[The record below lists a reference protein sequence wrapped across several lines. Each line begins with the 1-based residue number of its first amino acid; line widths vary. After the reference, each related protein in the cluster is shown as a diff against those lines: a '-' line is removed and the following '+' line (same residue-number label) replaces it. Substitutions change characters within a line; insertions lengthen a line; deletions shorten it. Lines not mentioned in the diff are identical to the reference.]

1 MADTNTTTEPSEA
14 QAAEAELHAAMLFGS
29 HHVVNRHA
37 TRAAEECSQS
47 VQLLQQ
53 CRTQIE
59 SCANQARRFEVRL
72 KDGRHATAQLVETLD
87 RIKLVALNTGLE
99 GARLGES
106 AGKALVSVAD
116 EVRTLATRG
125 LEIVVEQVQL
135 LQNAEAEQ
143 QILVQDAEQA
153 QAQAKA
159 ISNLMNQA
167 CESQRDT
174 LVGLVELERNIE
186 RASGID
192 PRTARELEQIAE
204 HTQALLSVLEQLG
217 SDRRQRAVQG
227 LVRPALLPLI
237 SVLMRDSTRSEPQ
250 P

>member
-1 MADTNTTTEPSEA
+1 MVDSNTTNVCSEG
-14 QAAEAELHAAMLFGS
+14 QTAEAELNAAMLFGS
-29 HHVVNRHA
+29 HHVVSRHVA
-37 TRAAEECSQS
+37 RAAEECSQS
-47 VQLLQQ
+47 VKLLQQ
-53 CRTQIE
+53 CRSQIE
-59 SCANQARRFEVRL
+59 ACANQARRFEVRL

-99 GARLGES
+99 GARMGEP

-135 LQNAEAEQ
+135 LENAEAEQ

-159 ISNLMNQA
+159 ISNLMSQA

-174 LVGLVELERNIE
+174 LVGLAELERNIE

-204 HTQALLSVLEQLG
+204 HTQALLTALEQLTT
-217 SDRRQRAVQG
+217 DRRQRAVHG
-227 LVRPALLPLI
+227 LVRPALLPL
-237 SVLMRDSTRSEPQ
+237 LAALTRDSTRGEPQ